1 MRCHICDKALTEAEI
16 QYIPQ
21 TKEFDCCSTCLEV
34 AMDAAYC
41 DGFVK
46 EDPLDDPELQDG
58 FGNGSVEVLD
68 PDSYRSTFDHC
79 DPGFGVGDRDYD

>member
-1 MRCHICDKALTEAEI
+1 
-16 QYIPQ
+16 
-21 TKEFDCCSTCLEV
+21 
-34 AMDAAYC
+34 MDAAYC